1 MISIVVPV
9 YNVVHYLERCVLSVL
24 RQTYKDMEIILVD
37 DGSTDGSGELCDKL
51 ALTDTRI
58 HVIHQENKGLSE
70 ARNAGLRLGTGEYI
84 AFIDSDDEWLL
95 TDGLEKLMKNAS
107 EEKDLIVFKGVNIWK
122 DGRRIPFG
130 DYDVEHISRLPKA
143 QSVFSHLVET
153 QLFQM
158 SACFLLVRRKLLI
171 DDELYFPTGLISEDV
186 QWSLIL
192 WQHVR
197 SVCVTNLE
205 FYGYHHHSNSI
216 STTVSLRVYE
226 SYDKMFSYWKVECDE
241 GCENAAAIRAYL
253 SLLWV
258 SISYV
263 YYKLKPGEKQT
274 AFNILQHHTDL
285 LIYATTPKSKRVAK
299 MLKVLGVKN
308 TLLFLGWYWQL
319 RNWIKGN
326 ALQAP

>member
-1 MISIVVPV
+1 MISIVIPV
-9 YNVVHYLERCVLSVL
+9 YNVAPYLERCVQSVL
-24 RQTYKDMEIILVD
+24 RQTYKNLEVILVD
-37 DGSTDGSGELCDKL
+37 DGSTDGSGELCDHL
-51 ALTDTRI
+51 ALTDPRI
-58 HVIHQENKGLSE
+58 RVKHQENQGLSG
-70 ARNAGLRLGTGEYI
+70 ARNTGIRYATGEYI

-95 TDGLEKLMKNAS
+95 NDGLEQLVKINN
-107 EEKDLIVFKGVNIWK
+107 EGKDLIVFKGVNIWK
-122 DGRRIPFG
+122 DGRRVPFG
-130 DYDVEHISRLPKA
+130 DYDLAHISQLSNA

-171 DDELYFPTGLISEDV
+171 DDELYFPSGLISEDV

-197 SVCVTNLE
+197 SVCMTNLE

-226 SYDKMFSYWKVECDE
+226 SYDKMFSYWKVQCDK
-241 GCENAAAIRAYL
+241 GCINATAIRTYL

-263 YYKLKPGEKQT
+263 YYKLKTGEKPI
-274 AFNILQHHTDL
+274 AFSILQQHADL
-285 LIYATTPKSKRVAK
+285 LLFATTTKPKRVAK
-299 MLKVLGVKN
+299 ILKLLGVKN
-308 TLLFLGWYWQL
+308 TVAFLGRYWQL
-319 RNWIKGN
+319 RNRIKGN
-326 ALQAP
+326 AL

>member
-24 RQTYKDMEIILVD
+24 RQTYKDMEVILVD

-58 HVIHQENKGLSE
+58 HVIHQKNQGLSG
-70 ARNAGLRLGTGEYI
+70 ARNTGIRNAKGEYI

-95 TDGLEKLMKNAS
+95 NDGLEQLVNNNTKG
-107 EEKDLIVFKGVNIWK
+107 KDLIVFKAVNIWK
-122 DGRRIPFG
+122 DGRRVPFG
-130 DYDVEHISRLPKA
+130 DYDLALISQLPNA
-143 QSVFSHLVET
+143 QSVFSHLVEA

-171 DDELYFPTGLISEDV
+171 DDELYFPSGLISEDV

-192 WQHVR
+192 WQHIR

-226 SYDKMFSYWKVECDE
+226 SYDKMFSYWKVECDK
-241 GCENAAAIRAYL
+241 GCVNAAAIRAYL

-263 YYKLKPGEKQT
+263 YYKLKTEDKPIV
-274 AFNILQHHTDL
+274 FNILQHHTDL
-285 LIYATTPKSKRVAK
+285 LIYATTPKSRRVAK

-319 RNWIKGN
+319 RNRVKGN

>member
-1 MISIVVPV
+1 MISVVVPV
-9 YNVVHYLERCVLSVL
+9 YNVAPYLERCVQSVL
-24 RQTYKDMEIILVD
+24 RQTYKNLEVILVD
-37 DGSTDGSGELCDKL
+37 DGSTDGSGELCDHL
-51 ALTDTRI
+51 ALTDPRI
-58 HVIHQENKGLSE
+58 LVVHQENKGLSE
-70 ARNAGLRLGTGEYI
+70 ARNAGLRLATGEYI

-95 TDGLEKLMKNAS
+95 TDGLEKLMNNAN
-107 EEKDLIVFKGVNIWK
+107 EGKDLIVFKGVNIWK
-122 DGRRIPFG
+122 NGRRVPFG
-130 DYDVEHISRLPKA
+130 DYDLAHISQLPSA

-192 WQHVR
+192 WQHVC
-197 SVCVTNLE
+197 SVCMTNLE

-226 SYDKMFSYWKVECDE
+226 SYDKMFSYWKVQCDK
-241 GCENAAAIRAYL
+241 GCVNAAAIRTYL

-263 YYKLKPGEKQT
+263 YYKLKADEKPIV
-274 AFNILQHHTDL
+274 FNILQHHADL
-285 LIYATTPKSKRVAK
+285 LLYATTPKSKRVAK

-308 TLLFLGWYWQL
+308 SVAFLGWYWQL
-319 RNWIKGN
+319 RNRVKGN

>member
-9 YNVVHYLERCVLSVL
+9 YNVAPYLERCVQSVL
-24 RQTYKDMEIILVD
+24 RQTYKNLEVILVD
-37 DGSTDGSGELCDKL
+37 DGSTDGSDELCDKL

-58 HVIHQENKGLSE
+58 LVIHQENQGLSG
-70 ARNAGLRLGTGEYI
+70 ARNTGIHYATGEYI

-95 TDGLEKLMKNAS
+95 NDGLEKLLKTTSNDN
-107 EEKDLIVFKGVNIWK
+107 DLIIFKGVNIWK
-122 DGRRIPFG
+122 DGRRTPFG
-130 DYDVEHISRLPKA
+130 DYDVEHISHLPDA
-143 QSVFSHLVET
+143 QTVFSYLVEA

-158 SACFLLVRRKLLI
+158 SACFLLIRRKFLK
-171 DDELYFPTGLISEDV
+171 DNELYFPHGLISEDV

-216 STTVSLRVYE
+216 STTISLRVYE
-226 SYDKMFSYWKVECDE
+226 SYDKIFSYWKVQCDK
-241 GCENAAAIRAYL
+241 GCENAAAIRTYL

-263 YYKLKPGEKQT
+263 YNRLKIDEKPI
-274 AFNILQHHTDL
+274 AFNILKHHVDL
-285 LIYATTPKSKRVAK
+285 FSHATTPKSRRVARI
-299 MLKVLGVKN
+299 LKIWGVKN
-308 TLLFLGWYWQL
+308 TVVYLGRYWQL

-326 ALQAP
+326 ALQAS

>member
-37 DGSTDGSGELCDKL
+37 DGSIDGSGELCDKL

-58 HVIHQENKGLSE
+58 HVIHQENQGLSG
-70 ARNAGLRLGTGEYI
+70 ARNTGIRYATGEYI

-95 TDGLEKLMKNAS
+95 NDGLEQLVNNNNDG
-107 EEKDLIVFKGVNIWK
+107 KDLIVFKGVNIWK

-130 DYDVEHISRLPKA
+130 DYDVAYISQLPST

-171 DDELYFPTGLISEDV
+171 DDELYFHSGLISEDV
-186 QWSLIL
+186 QWSLNL

-197 SVCVTNLE
+197 SVCVTNIE

-226 SYDKMFSYWKVECDE
+226 SYDKMFSYWKAQCDK
-241 GCENAAAIRAYL
+241 GCENSQAIRTYL

-258 SISYV
+258 SISYI
-263 YYKLKPGEKQT
+263 YYKLKKGEKT
-274 AFNILQHHTDL
+274 IAFNILRNHADL
-285 LIYATTPKSKRVAK
+285 FLYATTSKSRRVAK

-308 TLLFLGWYWQL
+308 TILFLGRYWQL

-326 ALQAP
+326 ALQAS

>member
-24 RQTYKDMEIILVD
+24 RQTYKDMEVILVD

-58 HVIHQENKGLSE
+58 HVIHQKNQGLSG
-70 ARNAGLRLGTGEYI
+70 ARNTGIRNATGEYI

-95 TDGLEKLMKNAS
+95 NDGLEQLVNINN
-107 EEKDLIVFKGVNIWK
+107 EGKDLIVFKGVNIWK
-122 DGRRIPFG
+122 DGRMNPFG
-130 DYDVEHISRLPKA
+130 DYDVAHISQLPNA
-143 QSVFSHLVET
+143 QSVFAHLVET

-171 DDELYFPTGLISEDV
+171 DDELYFPSGLISEDV

-205 FYGYHHHSNSI
+205 FYGYHHHGNSI
-216 STTVSLRVYE
+216 STTTSLRVYE
-226 SYDKMFSYWKVECDE
+226 SYDKMFSYWKMQCDN

-263 YYKLKPGEKQT
+263 FYKLKPEEKTT
-274 AFNILQHHTDL
+274 AFNILRHHKDL
-285 LIYATTPKSKRVAK
+285 LIYATTPKSRRVAK
-299 MLKVLGVKN
+299 MLNVLGVKT
-308 TLLFLGWYWQL
+308 TLVVLGWYWQL

>member
-1 MISIVVPV
+1 MISVVIPV
-9 YNVVHYLERCVLSVL
+9 YNVVHYLNRCVLSVL
-24 RQTYKDMEIILVD
+24 RQTYKDMEVILVD

-51 ALTDTRI
+51 AITDARI
-58 HVIHQENKGLSE
+58 HVIHQKNQGPSG
-70 ARNAGLRLGTGEYI
+70 ARNTGIHYATGEYI

-95 TDGLEKLMKNAS
+95 NDGLEKLLENPDK
-107 EEKDLIVFKGVNIWK
+107 EKDMIVFKGVNIWK
-122 DGRRIPFG
+122 DGRRIPFS
-130 DYDVEHISRLPKA
+130 DYDVAHISQLPNA

-158 SACFLLVRRKLLI
+158 SACFLLVRRKFLT
-171 DDELYFPTGLISEDV
+171 DNELYFQDGLISEDV

-192 WQHVR
+192 WQHIR

-226 SYDKMFSYWKVECDE
+226 SYDKMFSYWKVQCDKD
-241 GCENAAAIRAYL
+241 CINATTIRTYL

-263 YYKLKPGEKQT
+263 YYKLKADEKPI
-274 AFNILQHHTDL
+274 AFDILQRHQDL
-285 LIYATTPKSKRVAK
+285 FLYATTPKSRRVAK

-326 ALQAP
+326 ALQAS

>member
-24 RQTYKDMEIILVD
+24 RQTYKDTEIILVD
-37 DGSTDGSGELCDKL
+37 DGSTDDSGELCDKL
-51 ALTDTRI
+51 AMTDARI
-58 HVIHQENKGLSE
+58 RVIHQENQGLSG
-70 ARNAGLRLGTGEYI
+70 ARNTGIRFATGEYI

-95 TDGLEKLMKNAS
+95 NDGLEQLVNNNN
-107 EEKDLIVFKGVNIWK
+107 EGKDLIVFKGVNIWK
-122 DGRRIPFG
+122 DGRRIPFS
-130 DYDVEHISRLPKA
+130 DYDVTHISRLPNA
-143 QSVFSHLVET
+143 QSVFSHLVDT

-171 DDELYFPTGLISEDV
+171 DEELYFPSGLISEDV

-216 STTVSLRVYE
+216 STTLSLRVYE
-226 SYDKMFSYWKVECDE
+226 SYDKIFSYWKVQCDNS
-241 GCENAAAIRAYL
+241 CQNAAAIRAYL

-263 YYKLKPGEKQT
+263 YYKLKTTEKPI
-274 AFNILQHHTDL
+274 AFNILQRHSDL
-285 LIYATTPKSKRVAK
+285 LLYATPPKSRRVAK

-308 TLLFLGWYWQL
+308 TVMFLGQYWQL

-326 ALQAP
+326 ALQSS